1 LSCWLLDRSKVG
13 NESCLLDDGL
23 LEVRTSRL
31 YTRRLEV
38 MCCLML
44 SLMTF
49 ADHKSVESM
58 HRWMYVTLQLAN
70 NLCASVRTCALD
82 RSRLKFMCD
91 AY

>member
-1 LSCWLLDRSKVG
+1 
-13 NESCLLDDGL
+13 
-23 LEVRTSRL
+23 
-31 YTRRLEV
+31 
-38 MCCLML
+38 ML

-82 RSRLKFMCD
+82 RSGLKFMCD